1 MSQFERDMHLAIQQ
15 SLEEEERKKTA
26 SVETVQQP
34 KPVENNNT
42 SNINITPNETSKIIF
57 IFFSNF

>member
-57 IFFSNF
+57 IFF